1 MTKFSKEQLLEALGY
16 SESPNYCLTDGQ
28 HHVLTAHLFRSAKA
42 AGAEG
47 AYLFRTSPASNEIL
61 PPRPAVYIAE
71 ATTPEQA
78 RDIHRSLWNLGNAP
92 FLIVILPQQ
101 VRVYTC
107 FEYDRKNKNKGL
119 INSIDDLNSV
129 NLKEVLSDYNADSID
144 SGRLWASQSRHLK
157 PEGRLDTHLLK
168 NLRKLEEVL
177 VENNLDR
184 QTAHALIGKY
194 VYIRYLW
201 DRGILSEPWLE
212 ENGVDIDLVL
222 GGKAKLKGLRKLVEK
237 LDDRFNGHIFPLPLS
252 GKKAPTDEQIA
263 IAATAFKG
271 TDPASGQMPLFDL
284 YDFSYIPVETLSSIY
299 EQFLHSQGK
308 GKKVGAIYTPEHL
321 ADYLLAE
328 LNSAKPLKRG
338 MKVLDPCCGSG
349 IFLVL
354 AYRKLIELELQ
365 ARKVETL
372 RPTELR
378 TILTESV
385 FGVERDKEACHVAEL
400 SLILTMLHYILPPDL
415 HRNKL
420 FQFPVLHNQQIFE
433 ADFFDDSS
441 EFWRRGERFDWII
454 GNPPWIE
461 PEKSDK
467 EEHYVISWIYELENR
482 QKRPVAGNRVAEAF
496 SWRVTD
502 LLGDDGCVG
511 LVLNATSL
519 FNHESKKYRQA
530 FFKQYE
536 TLRITN
542 FSNLRYVMF
551 YGRGKVPAATIIYRD
566 ALLNQEKA
574 NVIHYGPFAINQS
587 LSESWKHSGRKE
599 AWALTI
605 NESEIN
611 SVTAKDSET
620 GDAAI
625 WKLAFWGCFRDKRAL
640 QRLQHLFS
648 STLDELS
655 LTKGWHIHEGVSL
668 REQPIYNEEVKYEIE
683 AMPELKGQYL
693 FDSTTM
699 AKSRR
704 RFSAPESA
712 FQRIPAN
719 RCFVRKRSGL
729 SSLKESTGAYLVLNA
744 AYFVFTDQDFIL
756 INPNKRISAPPH
768 HADELRALS
777 VFLNSSVAQYSLFFL
792 SSAWGIGR
800 SLVYSGEL
808 RELPVPAFSPEQVVE
823 LAKLQ
828 KMLSAEESK
837 AEDFNDMLQERLQ
850 EIADNGVERILSV
863 PEKIGILAKD
873 FMKIRLS
880 MNEGKIDGAASR
892 MPEKHDLLNYGVML
906 RNELDDFTKGRTR
919 HKVSFINSPD
929 FEITICEV
937 EITNASQPL
946 EVSFAN
952 ANGHLKAS
960 LSHLNQTLKQRFSQW
975 VYVQRG
981 LRIFDGSK
989 VYICKAPRLIDWTKT
1004 QALNDSDDLIAEVL
1018 SGNYGQR
1025 EVAVNGAK
1033 C

>member
-16 SESPNYCLTDGQ
+16 TESPNYCPTDGQ

-71 ATTPEQA
+71 AITPEQA

-119 INSIDDLNSV
+119 IDSIDDLNNV
-129 NLKEVLSDYNADSID
+129 NLKETLADYSADSID

-177 VENNLDR
+177 VENSLDR

-212 ENGVDIDLVL
+212 ENGIDIDLVL
-222 GGKAKLKGLRKLVEK
+222 GSKAKLKGLRKLIEK

-271 TDPASGQMPLFDL
+271 TDPVSGQMPLFDL
-284 YDFSYIPVETLSSIY
+284 YDFSYIPVETLSSVY

-328 LNSAKPLKRG
+328 LNSAKPLERG
-338 MKVLDPCCGSG
+338 MKVIDPCCGSG

-365 ARKVETL
+365 ARKAETL

-420 FQFPVLHNQQIFE
+420 FQFPVLHNKQIFE

-461 PEKSDK
+461 PEKNDK
-467 EEHYVISWIYELENR
+467 EEHHVISWIYEAENR

-502 LLGDDGCVG
+502 LLKSDGYTG
-511 LVLNATSL
+511 LILHATSL
-519 FNHESKKYRQA
+519 FNHESSKYRQE
-530 FFKQYE
+530 FFKQHE
-536 TLRITN
+536 TQRITN
-542 FSNLRYVMF
+542 FTNMRFVMF
-551 YGRGKVPAATIIYRD
+551 HGRGQAPAATITYR
-566 ALLNQEKA
+566 KA
-574 NVIHYGPFAINQS
+574 TPGQGKPAIIHYGPFAINQV
-587 LSESWKHSGRKE
+587 LSKTWEEATRKE
-599 AWALTI
+599 TWALTL
-605 NESEIN
+605 NENEITT
-611 SVTAKDSET
+611 VEADEAET
-620 GDAAI
+620 GDSVI
-625 WKLAFWGCFRDKRAL
+625 WKLALWGNHRDKRAL
-640 QRLQHLFS
+640 RRIKKLFPITLEGLRQNRDWYVHHGVELKES
-648 STLDELS
+648 SVKT
-655 LTKGWHIHEGVSL
+655 
-668 REQPIYNEEVKYEIE
+668 KYEIK
-683 AMPELKGQYL
+683 PVPDLKGQRL
-693 FDSTTM
+693 FDATTM
-699 AKSRR
+699 IKSER
-704 RFSAPESA
+704 RFSIPSQA
-712 FQRIPAN
+712 FQRIPEEL
-719 RCFVRKRSGL
+719 CFIRKRGGQ
-729 SSLKESTGAYLVLNA
+729 SSLNETGNAYLILHV
-744 AYFVFTDQDFIL
+744 AYFVFSDQNFVL
-756 INPNKRISAPPH
+756 QAPSKRLSAPLKD
-768 HADELRALS
+768 ADELRALA
-777 VFLNSSVAQYSLFFL
+777 VFFSSSLAQYYLFFH
-792 SSAWGIGR
+792 SPAW
-800 SLVYSGEL
+800 
-808 RELPVPAFSPEQVVE
+808 
-823 LAKLQ
+823 
-828 KMLSAEESK
+828 
-837 AEDFNDMLQERLQ
+837 
-850 EIADNGVERILSV
+850 GVERDRIYKKDIDLIPVPQLTTELITTLSSLQKDLAV
-863 PEKIGILAKD
+863 KESDGNWSSSDLQELLDERIEKALNIPKNIGILARD
-873 FMKIRLS
+873 FLRLRLPLTRAS
-880 MNEGKIDGAASR
+880 IDGMSNQF
-892 MPEKHDLLNYGVML
+892 PQQTDLLKYAQLL
-906 RNELDDFTKGRTR
+906 RDELDDFNKGRVR
-919 HKVSFINSPD
+919 HKVSFIDAPD
-929 FEITICEV
+929 TEMVICEIEV
-937 EITNASQPL
+937 INAKQAL
-946 EVSFAN
+946 EVSFIN
-952 ANGHLKAS
+952 ANGHLKTS
-960 LSHLNQTLKQRFSQW
+960 LSQLNQTLRQRFSQW

-989 VYICKAPRLIDWTKT
+989 VYICKAPRLIDWTQT
-1004 QALNDSDDLIAEVL
+1004 QALTDADDLIAEVL
-1018 SGNYGQR
+1018 SGNFGQR
-1025 EVAVNGAK
+1025 EVAANGLG
-1033 C
+1033 